1 MKVIIP
7 YKPRELQKEIHQNLG
22 RWNLL
27 VCHRRFGK
35 TVLAVNELIKK
46 AITNQNKAPRYA
58 YVAPLYRQ
66 AKQIAWDYLKEFTR
80 VVPGIRFNESDL
92 RVDFPSGARIQLF
105 GADAPDSM
113 RGIYLDGVV
122 LDEYADMPARVFT
135 EILRPALADRAGW
148 ALFIGSA
155 KGNTSFHELYERVKD
170 DENWFV
176 RVYKASE
183 TGVIHPSELDDAKSL
198 MDEDEY
204 NQEFECSWTASI
216 KGAYYSTQ
224 MAEAEREGRIM
235 TVPYE
240 RNLPVQ
246 TAWDLG
252 VGDST
257 SIWFFQV
264 HGPEVRIIDYY
275 EASGEGLPH
284 YAKVLQDK
292 QYVYG
297 THWAPHDIV
306 VRELGSGKS
315 RLETARV
322 LGITFRVAPHLP
334 VDDGIDAVRNL
345 LPRCWFD
352 SLRCNEG
359 IRALRNYRKEY
370 DERRMEYKTRP
381 LHDWSSHAADAFR
394 YLAVSIREKGKRKNI
409 KQPRL
414 AIV

>member
-1 MKVIIP
+1 
-7 YKPRELQKEIHQNLG
+7 
-22 RWNLL
+22 
-27 VCHRRFGK
+27 
-35 TVLAVNELIKK
+35 
-46 AITNQNKAPRYA
+46 
-58 YVAPLYRQ
+58 
-66 AKQIAWDYLKEFTR
+66 
-80 VVPGIRFNESDL
+80 
-92 RVDFPSGARIQLF
+92 
-105 GADAPDSM
+105 
-113 RGIYLDGVV
+113 
-122 LDEYADMPARVFT
+122 
-135 EILRPALADRAGW
+135 LADRAGW

-394 YLAVSIREKGKRKNI
+394 YLAVSIREKGKRKEI

>member
-7 YKPRELQKEIHQNLG
+7 YKPRELQKEIHQNMV

-135 EILRPALADRAGW
+135 EILRPSLADRGGW

-264 HGPEVRIIDYY
+264 YGPEVRIIDYY

-292 QYVYG
+292 EYVYG

-306 VRELGSGKS
+306 VRELGTGKS

-345 LPRCWFD
+345 LPKCWFD

-394 YLAVSIREKGKRKNI
+394 YLAVSIRDKGKRKEI

>member
-7 YKPRELQKEIHQNLG
+7 YKPRELQREIHQNLG